1 MGSTMTVCCG
11 IGINLVN
18 EKPLASI
25 ATLTGKRL
33 SREELMAGFF
43 SRLEKLTGQ
52 LSTGIWRK
60 EYYRLWCSSIGMKI
74 NTYNGAGELAGLD
87 RDGFLL
93 LRKESDIERFDTD
106 NNSFDLM
113 QGLISR
119 K

>member
-1 MGSTMTVCCG
+1 MIVCCG
-11 IGINLVN
+11 IGLNLTN
-18 EKPLASI
+18 EKPLTSI
-25 ATLTGKRL
+25 ATLTSKNL

-43 SRLEKLTGQ
+43 SRLEKLIDQ
-52 LSTGIWRK
+52 LSSGTWRK
-60 EYYRLWCSSIGMKI
+60 EYYRLWCSSIGTKI
-74 NTYNGAGELAGLD
+74 DTYNGTGKLAGLD

-93 LRKESDIERFDTD
+93 LQKENGIERFDTD